1 MEAIGGLATADRP
14 WRARYAFWDPD
25 EPTGVRIE
33 KYNVIAWAASG
44 TDVWPV
50 RVDSSSGRGVL
61 VGSDVDPDR
70 DALLVVGM
78 PGEDWEHLPG
88 MDSRIRGII
97 RAGVEGE
104 EGEFSDEV
112 HQD

>member
-1 MEAIGGLATADRP
+1 MEAIGALATADRP

-33 KYNVIAWAASG
+33 KHNVIAWAACDG
-44 TDVWPV
+44 GVFGV
-50 RVDSSSGRGVL
+50 RMGDDGRGVL
-61 VGSDVDPDR
+61 VGSDGDPDR
-70 DALLVVGM
+70 DALLVVGV
-78 PGEDWEHLPG
+78 PGDDWEDR
-88 MDSRIRGII
+88 MDSRIRAII